1 MRLSSSR
8 IFKNKGKDLKET
20 VGFLYMDALKTDD
33 FVSAYDND
41 KNQYL
46 ENKTNKIIRQEII
59 ASLGKQNES
68 LVTKLSGYRFVDE
81 VDQLHVGKFTRWISR
96 YESNAKLAV
105 GGFVTNVD
113 YTDNGILLTVK
124 TWQNQVM
131 KVVFDQCLL
140 YQKLSPNEKLVLLAA
155 DYLNSIE

>member
-1 MRLSSSR
+1 
-8 IFKNKGKDLKET
+8 
-20 VGFLYMDALKTDD
+20 MDALKTDD

-59 ASLGKQNES
+59 ESLGNES
-68 LVTKLSGYRFVDE
+68 LATKLSGYRFVDE
-81 VDQLHVGKFTRWISR
+81 VDQLHIGKFTRWIPR

-140 YQKLSPNEKLVLLAA
+140 YQKLSPDEKLVLLAA
-155 DYLNSIE
+155 DYLNSLE

>member
-1 MRLSSSR
+1 
-8 IFKNKGKDLKET
+8 
-20 VGFLYMDALKTDD
+20 MDALKTDD

-59 ASLGKQNES
+59 ASLGNES
-68 LVTKLSGYRFVDE
+68 LAAKLSGYRFVDE
-81 VDQLHVGKFTRWISR
+81 VDQLHIGKFTRWISR

-140 YQKLSPNEKLVLLAA
+140 YQKLSPDEKLVLLAA
-155 DYLNSIE
+155 DYINSLE